1 MLSATNYDPSSL
13 SNELFLFS
21 FSVQLF
27 RQHDRFGQITH
38 GTAQPAAFASQVQIS
53 LFFGDAPP
61 VLQYSLRSFDNLARF
76 EAAFHFQSL

>member
-1 MLSATNYDPSSL
+1 MTDIKILDRSYFVAESIVPSLAKEGTMLSATNYDPSSL

-38 GTAQPAAFASQVQIS
+38 GTAQPAAFRFASP
-53 LFFGDAPP
+53 DKP
-61 VLQYSLRSFDNLARF
+61 VLR
-76 EAAFHFQSL
+76 